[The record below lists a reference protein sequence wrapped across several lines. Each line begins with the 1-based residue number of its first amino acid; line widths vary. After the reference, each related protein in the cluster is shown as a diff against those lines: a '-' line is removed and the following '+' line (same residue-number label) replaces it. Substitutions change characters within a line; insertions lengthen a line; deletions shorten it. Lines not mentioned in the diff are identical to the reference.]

1 MQDPLDFLT
10 DDDLDETLQL
20 VADRCGME
28 VVRQLIRQM
37 EGEMLSI
44 PRIKTRRKLCE
55 RYIAATYQEYSA
67 RKIARKLGASV
78 EFVRGHIRQLE
89 GGKRL

>member
-1 MQDPLDFLT
+1 MQDPLEFLCN
-10 DDDLDETLQL
+10 DDLDDTLQL
-20 VADRCGME
+20 VADRCGMD
-28 VVRQLIRQM
+28 VVRLLIRQM

-55 RYIAATYQEYSA
+55 RYIAATYRDHSA
-67 RKIARKLGASV
+67 RKIARRLGASV

-89 GGKRL
+89 GRGRL